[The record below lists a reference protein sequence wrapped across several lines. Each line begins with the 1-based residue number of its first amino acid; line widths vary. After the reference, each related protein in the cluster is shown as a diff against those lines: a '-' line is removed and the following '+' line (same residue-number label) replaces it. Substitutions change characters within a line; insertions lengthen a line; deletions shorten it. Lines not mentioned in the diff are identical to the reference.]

1 VPFEFFVLRIFKGRG
16 GMKIFLD
23 TANIDAIKTWAVT
36 GILDGITTN
45 PTHLSKEGAD
55 PVEQVKE
62 ICAIMKDGQVSVEV
76 TQKEP
81 EKVYVQAKE
90 IAKLA
95 DNVVVK
101 VPCHKDYY
109 VTIRKLIADGIP
121 LNVTLVFSLTQSLM
135 MCKLGVRYISPFVG
149 RLNDIGDDG
158 AGLLHDIRRMI
169 DGYGYETQMLAASIR
184 GVQDL
189 NDAIMAGADVATVPV
204 TVLEKATEHVLTD
217 KGIKKFDEDWQK
229 LGIKQFP

>member
-1 VPFEFFVLRIFKGRG
+1 
-16 GMKIFLD
+16 
-23 TANIDAIKTWAVT
+23 
-36 GILDGITTN
+36 
-45 PTHLSKEGAD
+45 LSKEGAD

-62 ICAIMKDGQVSVEV
+62 ICAIMLDGEVSVEV
-76 TQKEP
+76 TEKEP
-81 EKVYVQAKE
+81 DAVYKQAKE

-95 DNVVVK
+95 KNVVVK
-101 VPCHKDYY
+101 VPCHTDYY

-121 LNVTLVFSLTQSLM
+121 LNITLVFSLIQSLM

-149 RLNDIGDDG
+149 RLNDIGEDG
-158 AGLLHDIRRMI
+158 ALLLQEIRTMI

-189 NDAIMAGADVATVPV
+189 HNAIMAGADVATVPV
-204 TVLEKATEHVLTD
+204 NVLEKATQHVLTD
-217 KGIKKFDEDWQK
+217 KGMAQFDADWQK

>member
-1 VPFEFFVLRIFKGRG
+1 
-16 GMKIFLD
+16 MKIFLD
-23 TANIDAIKTWAVT
+23 TANIDAIKHWAVM
-36 GILDGITTN
+36 GIIDGVTTN

-62 ICAIMKDGQVSVEV
+62 ICAIMLDGEVSVEV
-76 TQKEP
+76 TEKEP
-81 EKVYVQAKE
+81 DAVYKQAKE

-95 DNVVVK
+95 KNVVVK
-101 VPCHKDYY
+101 VPCHTDYY

-121 LNVTLVFSLTQSLM
+121 LNITLVFSLIQSLM

-149 RLNDIGDDG
+149 RLNDIGEDG
-158 AGLLHDIRRMI
+158 ALLLQEIRTMI

-189 NDAIMAGADVATVPV
+189 HNAIMAGADVATVPV
-204 TVLEKATEHVLTD
+204 NVLEKATQHVLTD
-217 KGIKKFDEDWQK
+217 KGMAQFDADWQK